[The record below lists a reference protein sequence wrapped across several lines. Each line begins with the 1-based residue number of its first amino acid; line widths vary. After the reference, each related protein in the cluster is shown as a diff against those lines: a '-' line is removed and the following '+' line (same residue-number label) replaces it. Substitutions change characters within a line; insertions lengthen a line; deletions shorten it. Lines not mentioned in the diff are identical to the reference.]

1 MSDKEK
7 LSIELIDQEGIP
19 VVHVRGEIDLY
30 TVPEFE
36 QAVQE
41 GINRGGLALVVDL
54 SDVPYLDSAGLSVLF
69 AAYKAL
75 SARNAMLYVVAH
87 LGQPGVCRVLE
98 ITRLDTLIRVRGTV
112 EDVIKELQ
120 TAGVSG

>member
-1 MSDKEK
+1 MSDQPR
-7 LSIELIDQEGIP
+7 LSVEITDHEGLP

-36 QAVQE
+36 QALQE
-41 GINRGGLALVVDL
+41 GINRGGPALIADL

-75 SARNAMLYVVAH
+75 LARNAILYVVAH

-98 ITRLDTLIRVRGTV
+98 VTRLDTLIRVRGTV